1 MELEDSLKGY
11 RGRLR
16 SLLKSAGAR
25 IWSLIRV
32 IREDQI
38 FEGVLLP
45 RSELEDDQHINLK
58 LKNGYNIGVK
68 YSPNMKIDVLDY
80 KPVSYRLPERETVF
94 NPDKPNVTLIG
105 TGGTVASR
113 LDYNTGA
120 VIPAFTPSELFS
132 AVPEIAEICNL
143 TPKPVMSV
151 LSENMKPEDWIK
163 IAKEVDKEL
172 TGGSVKG
179 VIIAHGTDTMTYTA
193 SALAFMLRNPPAPI
207 VFVGSQ
213 RSSDRP
219 SSDAAFNLINACVFA
234 STSDVGEVVVCMHGS
249 SSDNYALIHRATRV
263 RKMHSSRRDAFKS
276 IGSIPLAKIENRR
289 VQILLKNYRIA
300 GAEKYEPQIS
310 LDTKVVLLYFH
321 PGMDPNIID
330 YFVDKGYHGIVFMG
344 TGLGHVSESLI
355 PSIKRAVD
363 NKIPVLMTTQTIWG
377 YTGLNVYETGRKL
390 LAAGVIP
397 CSNLLPEVAYTKLM
411 WVLSQTD
418 DLKQIRSLIHMN
430 LAGEIL
436 DREEYNGF
444 IVLQGVE
451 KGVEDIL
458 KNV

>member
-1 MELEDSLKGY
+1 MEFDDFLKGY
-11 RGRLR
+11 RGSLR
-16 SLLKSAGAR
+16 AMLESAGAR
-25 IWSLIRV
+25 IWSV
-32 IREDQI
+32 IRIVRDNQI

-45 RSELEDDQHINLK
+45 RSELDDDQHINLK

-68 YSPNMKIDVLDY
+68 YTSNMRIEVLDY
-80 KPVSYRLPERETVF
+80 KPASYRLPEKEIIF
-94 NPDKPNVTLIG
+94 NPSKPNITLIG

-143 TPKPVMSV
+143 TPKPVMSI
-151 LSENMKPEDWIK
+151 LSENMKPEDWVR
-163 IAKEVDKEL
+163 IAKEVDKEIS
-172 TGGSVKG
+172 GGSVKG
-179 VIIAHGTDTMTYTA
+179 IIIAHGTDTMTYTA
-193 SALAFMLRNPPAPI
+193 SAIAFMLRNPPVPI

-219 SSDAAFNLINACVFA
+219 SSDAAFNLVNACIFA
-234 STSDVGEVVVCMHGS
+234 SESNVGEVVVCMHGS

-276 IGSIPLAKIENRR
+276 IGSIPLGKIEDGRI
-289 VQILLKNYRIA
+289 QIFLKNYNIA
-300 GAEKYEPQIS
+300 GSKRYDPQIS
-310 LDTKVVLLYFH
+310 LDSKVALLYFH
-321 PGMDPNIID
+321 PGMDPGLID
-330 YFVDKGYHGIVFMG
+330 YFIDKGYHGIVLIG

-363 NKIPVLMTTQTIWG
+363 SRIPVLMTTQTIWG

-397 CSNLLPEVAYTKLM
+397 CSNILPEVAYTKLM
-411 WVLSQTD
+411 WVLTQTD
-418 DLKQIRSLIHMN
+418 DLEMIRSLINTNM
-430 LAGEIL
+430 AGEIL

-451 KGVEDIL
+451 RGLENIL
-458 KNV
+458 KNI

>member
-1 MELEDSLKGY
+1 MGFKDFLKGY
-11 RGRLR
+11 RGNLR
-16 SLLKSAGAR
+16 VILESAGAK
-25 IWSLIRV
+25 IWSFIRV
-32 IREDQI
+32 IRDDQI

-45 RSELEDDQHINLK
+45 RSDLDDDQHINLK

-68 YSPNMKIDVLDY
+68 YSPNMRIEVLDY
-80 KPVSYRLPERETVF
+80 KPVSYRLPEKKLF
-94 NPDKPNVTLIG
+94 FKPDKPNITLIG

-132 AVPEIAEICNL
+132 AVPEIEDICNL

-151 LSENMKPEDWIK
+151 LSENMKPEDWVK
-163 IAKEVDKEL
+163 IAKEVDKEI
-172 TGGSVKG
+172 TNGSVKG
-179 VIIAHGTDTMTYTA
+179 IIIAHGTDTMTYTA
-193 SALAFMLRNPPAPI
+193 SALSFMLRNPPLPI

-219 SSDAAFNLINACVFA
+219 SSDAAFNLINACIFA
-234 STSDVGEVVVCMHGS
+234 AESNVGEVVICMHGS

-276 IGSIPLAKIENRR
+276 IGSIPLAKLEAGRIK
-289 VQILLKNYRIA
+289 ILLKNYTIA
-300 GAEKYEPQIS
+300 GAKKYDPQIS
-310 LDTKVVLLYFH
+310 LDTKVALLYFY
-321 PGMDPNIID
+321 PGMDASVID
-330 YFVDKGYHGIVFMG
+330 YFIDKKYHGIVLIG
-344 TGLGHVSESLI
+344 TGLGHVSELLL

-363 NKIPVLMTTQTIWG
+363 SKIPVLMTTQTLWG

-397 CSNLLPEVAYTKLM
+397 CSNILPEVAYTKLM
-411 WVLSQTD
+411 WVLTQTD
-418 DLKQIRSLIHMN
+418 DLKQIRSLINTNMV
-430 LAGEIL
+430 GEIL

-444 IVLQGVE
+444 MILQGVE
-451 KGVEDIL
+451 NGVENIL
-458 KNV
+458 KNI